1 MASLLAATTCIAN
14 PTLGKAE
21 IPDMPFAAEKNL
33 DPGLFSLSRTLNFHL
48 ELTDKCNAGCPMC
61 GRTVQ
66 MARCRP
72 DFEKVR
78 NIELSLDVIR
88 RNFPPDFCRRVDT
101 IDLCGGLG
109 DPPAARECLEICKYF
124 IDNGIKLILSSNGG
138 LRSEDWWRKLGGLF
152 SPSSSFVEF
161 HIDGLA
167 DTNHLYRINTRFSK
181 IMANAR
187 AFLDTGATGEWH
199 FIPFKHNQHQL
210 AEALSLSRKMGFRSF
225 RVIDTI
231 RFGPSESFVYQM
243 PDGSIR
249 HLQPSSGDIAD
260 HGLGNITPRQV
271 PKAVDSQV
279 TQPIS
284 CKSANEN
291 RPYIVADGSV
301 SACCWVEGSDDEK
314 HMYSRAKFN
323 RKEHNIHRR
332 LLQEILLEE
341 PYRHI
346 YPQAWEEGCNPVCIR
361 KCGLMRRNTRRKL

>member
-1 MASLLAATTCIAN
+1 MPIA
-14 PTLGKAE
+14 P
-21 IPDMPFAAEKNL
+21 EKDL

-48 ELTDKCNAGCPMC
+48 ELTDKCTAGCPMC

-66 MARCRP
+66 MDRCRP

-138 LRSEDWWRKLGGLF
+138 LRSEDWWRKLGNIF
-152 SPSSSFVEF
+152 SSNSSFVEF

-187 AFLDTGATGEWH
+187 AFLGTGAIGEWH

-225 RVIDTI
+225 QVIDTI
-231 RFGPSESFVYQM
+231 RFGPSKSFVYQM

-249 HLQPSSGDIAD
+249 HLEPSSGDIVSLAP
-260 HGLGNITPRQV
+260 GKKCFTAGNESSRFSSHAANRLMRIGRTLSPMVAYRHAAGSKV
-271 PKAVDSQV
+271 PMTKNIC
-279 TQPIS
+279 TQGQSSATKSTILTDDYCRRFFWRSPTVVSIHRPG
-284 CKSANEN
+284 KKDAIQFVSAN
-291 RPYIVADGSV
+291 A
-301 SACCWVEGSDDEK
+301 A
-314 HMYSRAKFN
+314 
-323 RKEHNIHRR
+323 
-332 LLQEILLEE
+332 
-341 PYRHI
+341 
-346 YPQAWEEGCNPVCIR
+346 
-361 KCGLMRRNTRRKL
+361 

>member
-1 MASLLAATTCIAN
+1 MPIA
-14 PTLGKAE
+14 PEEDLK
-21 IPDMPFAAEKNL
+21 
-33 DPGLFSLSRTLNFHL
+33 PGLFSLSRTLNFHL

-66 MARCRP
+66 MDRCRP
-72 DFEKVR
+72 NIEKVR
-78 NIELSLDVIR
+78 NIELSLNVIK

-109 DPPAARECLEICKYF
+109 DPPAARECLDICEYF

-138 LRSEDWWRKLGGLF
+138 LRSEGWWRKLGDIF
-152 SPSSSFVEF
+152 SSNASFVEF

-187 AFLDTGATGEWH
+187 AFLDTGAVGEWH

-249 HLQPSSGDIAD
+249 HLEPSSGEFVSLA
-260 HGLGNITPRQV
+260 LGKNIPQQAT
-271 PKAVDSQV
+271 KAVDPQAPP
-279 TQPIS
+279 PIS
-284 CKSANEN
+284 CKSATAN
-291 RPYIVADGSV
+291 PPSMVA
-301 SACCWVEGSDDEK
+301 
-314 HMYSRAKFN
+314 
-323 RKEHNIHRR
+323 
-332 LLQEILLEE
+332 
-341 PYRHI
+341 
-346 YPQAWEEGCNPVCIR
+346 
-361 KCGLMRRNTRRKL
+361 